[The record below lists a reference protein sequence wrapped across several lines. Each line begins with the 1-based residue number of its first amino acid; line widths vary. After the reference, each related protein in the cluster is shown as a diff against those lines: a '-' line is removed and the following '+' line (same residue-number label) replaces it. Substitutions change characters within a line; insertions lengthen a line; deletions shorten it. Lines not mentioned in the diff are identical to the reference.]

1 MMKVSRGNKGF
12 TLIELLI
19 VVAIIGI
26 LAAIAIPA
34 YSSYT
39 AKAKVAGV
47 LHSMGALKNAIA
59 AYNNESGNGY
69 PAAADVAA
77 IKATFGIDL
86 PTQYAT
92 IAVAAST
99 GTGAIT
105 ATLQN
110 VNTTVNGGTVTLTP
124 DSTFKTWTFT
134 GSSSDITTLLPK

>member
-34 YSSYT
+34 YSNYT

-47 LHSMGALKNAIA
+47 LHSMGAMKNAIS
-59 AYNNESGNGY
+59 AYNNESGSGY
-69 PAAADVAA
+69 PAAADVDA
-77 IKATFGIDL
+77 IKTTFGIDV

-92 IAVAAST
+92 FAVAAN
-99 GTGAIT
+99 GAIT

-110 VNTTVNGGTVTLTP
+110 INTTVNGGTVTMTP
-124 DSTFKTWTFT
+124 DATFKTWAFS
-134 GSSSDITTLLPK
+134 GSNADVTALLPKS